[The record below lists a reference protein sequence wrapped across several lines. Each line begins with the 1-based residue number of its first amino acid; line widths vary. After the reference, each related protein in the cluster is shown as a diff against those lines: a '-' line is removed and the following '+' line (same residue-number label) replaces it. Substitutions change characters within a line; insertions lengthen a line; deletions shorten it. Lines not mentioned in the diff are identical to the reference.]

1 MVHPERLKM
10 LYLFF
15 LPFVELE
22 PGDISLFENRNKCG
36 EMTRVPNTISPQGRV
51 GALCWLKAVGW
62 PWSPSQGCSPELYIS
77 LCQSE
82 TRTQSQ
88 WERGC
93 SLKAIPKWSITFGL
107 WRQRNGLKSN
117 PPAWPQ
123 LGKGSLVLA
132 APEVSG
138 GPFHQHLVL
147 LWPEL
152 NLHP

>member
-1 MVHPERLKM
+1 MVHPQILKM

-15 LPFVELE
+15 LPFAELE
-22 PGDISLFENRNKCG
+22 PGDISLFENRNKCS
-36 EMTRVPNTISPQGRV
+36 EMTRVTQHHLTPRKSCGGSRQWGGHALSP
-51 GALCWLKAVGW
+51 
-62 PWSPSQGCSPELYIS
+62 PQGCSPQLYIS

-82 TRTQSQ
+82 TGTQSQ

-93 SLKAIPKWSITFGL
+93 SLKAIPKWRITFGL
-107 WRQRNGLKSN
+107 WRQRIGLKSN

-123 LGKGSLVLA
+123 LGKGLLVLA

-138 GPFHQHLVL
+138 GAFHQHLVL